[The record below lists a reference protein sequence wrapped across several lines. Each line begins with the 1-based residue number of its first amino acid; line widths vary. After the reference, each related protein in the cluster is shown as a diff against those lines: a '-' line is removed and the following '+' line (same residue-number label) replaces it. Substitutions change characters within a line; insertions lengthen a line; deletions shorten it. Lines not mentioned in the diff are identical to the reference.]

1 MRCARMRPVR
11 AATTLLLHAVTVLWV
26 FRSAALRC
34 WDAACLKNSCDVT
47 RFVSLHS
54 PDQESHFAATLV
66 LCCMISFADF
76 ALVT

>member
-11 AATTLLLHAVTVLWV
+11 VATTLLRHAVTVLWV

-47 RFVSLHS
+47 RFVNLHS
-54 PDQESHFAATLV
+54 PDQENHVAATFV
-66 LCCMISFADF
+66 LCYMISFVDF